1 MNTMDSFNL
10 ETQYQLYL
18 KRVAL
23 NENEMHPTQ
32 KKQLRQTFMGACGQ
46 MLLLLRD
53 ELGALEEEKAI
64 ETMKGMIN
72 QVSDFFFQETHK
84 TN

>member
-1 MNTMDSFNL
+1 MNFNL
-10 ETQYQLYL
+10 EEQYQLYL

-23 NENEMHPTQ
+23 KESEMHPTQ

-53 ELGALEEEKAI
+53 DLGKLEEPEAI
-64 ETMKGMIN
+64 EAMQNMLN
-72 QVSDFFFQETHK
+72 QVSDYFLKVTQ
-84 TN
+84 N